1 MSAHSHDEL
10 RQLLNTRAPSGGE
23 VEFDLARRSVHLDGQ
38 QVALTPRE
46 WLLVD
51 ALALR
56 DGVPTP
62 RLELQ
67 RLLAR
72 VDSESTTENAVAIL
86 LCNLRRKLGSDVLQ
100 TIRGRG
106 YRLVPS
112 PH

>member
-1 MSAHSHDEL
+1 MLITSVK
-10 RQLLNTRAPSGGE
+10 LNGG
-23 VEFDLARRSVHLDGQ
+23 VEFDLTTQNAHLDGNRL
-38 QVALTPRE
+38 ALTPRE
-46 WLLVD
+46 RLLLD
-51 ALALR
+51 ALVR
-56 DGVPTP
+56 RSGVPTP

-72 VDSESTTENAVAIL
+72 VDTEATTENAVTIL